1 MNGNIFSNEAVL
13 HGHISS
19 NGNILGTIKQDGF
32 LSGSIFVTEN
42 ENILIGSVAIEN
54 SGVLNGSIKYDGI
67 LSGHLVK
74 EATITGN
81 VAIATGYDFYLG
93 DYDVTPKIE
102 SQILLTSNKVMSK
115 DVKINGVPYYEVSN
129 PQGGTTFIIAE
140 I

>member
-1 MNGNIFSNEAVL
+1 MNR
-13 HGHISS
+13 
-19 NGNILGTIKQDGF
+19 
-32 LSGSIFVTEN
+32 
-42 ENILIGSVAIEN
+42 NILIGSVVTDNLA
-54 SGVLNGSIKYDGI
+54 VLNGRIKYDVV
-67 LSGHLVK
+67 LTGHLIK
-74 EATITGN
+74 EAALAGN

-129 PQGGTTFIIAE
+129 QQGGTTFIIAE

>member
-19 NGNILGTIKQDGF
+19 NVNILGTIKQDGL

-42 ENILIGSVAIEN
+42 KNILIGSVAIEN

-74 EATITGN
+74 EAAIIGN

-93 DYDVTPKIE
+93 DYDVTPKIK